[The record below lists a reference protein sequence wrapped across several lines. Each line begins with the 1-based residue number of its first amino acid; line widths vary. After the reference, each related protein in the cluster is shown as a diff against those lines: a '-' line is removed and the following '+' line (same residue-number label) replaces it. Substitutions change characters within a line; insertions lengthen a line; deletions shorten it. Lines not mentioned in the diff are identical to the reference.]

1 MKKLITIIITTLL
14 VSTLTYCQ
22 KTYNMLGFEL
32 KLEPLMQQMFTSQD
46 DNKRFAANEEFISL
60 MEEALEYEKSF
71 DYPFTK
77 LNKIK
82 VLYSDDKRF
91 RILTWAIVNEQGT
104 WENYGFVQAK
114 DNEGNYVISR
124 LFDKSD
130 DILSPEEEKLTDS
143 TWFGAVYYDLITTK
157 NDKYTYY
164 TLLGWDGNTIYT
176 QRKIIEP
183 ISIKSNGRPIFGQNL
198 FYKEKNRMRMIFEYS
213 TEANI
218 TLKYG
223 EQYYEITTNQKAK
236 STLFHKAKPFEKQS
250 SEVKKQKMIFYD
262 VLEPQNSAM
271 QQIAMYYIPSGNMVG
286 LYFENGK
293 WKSLKYNVQPRNKP
307 SKQDAATPD
316 NNDFTPRQASSKS
329 LFPKG
334 E

>member
-1 MKKLITIIITTLL
+1 MKYRILIILIIVFYGSL
-14 VSTLTYCQ
+14 SYGQ
-22 KTYNMLGFEL
+22 KTYNMVGFEL
-32 KLEPLMQQMFTSQD
+32 QLQPLMQQMFTSQD

-71 DYPFTK
+71 DYSFDK
-77 LNKIK
+77 LDKIK
-82 VLYSDDKRF
+82 ILYSEDKRF
-91 RILTWAIVNEQGT
+91 RIITWAIVNEQGS
-104 WENYGFVQAK
+104 WENYGFIQAK
-114 DNEGNYVISR
+114 DSEGNYVVSR

-130 DILSPEEEKLTDS
+130 DIFSPEEEKLNDS
-143 TWFGAVYYDLITTK
+143 TWFGAVYYTLITTK
-157 NDKYTYY
+157 NDKHTYY
-164 TLLGWDGNTIYT
+164 TLLGWDGNTIYS

-183 ISIKSNGRPIFGQNL
+183 ITIKSNGRPVFGQNI
-198 FYKEKNRMRMIFEYS
+198 FYKDKNRVRMIFEYS
-213 TEANI
+213 TDANL

-250 SEVKKQKMIFYD
+250 SVLKKQKMIFYD
-262 VLEPQNSAM
+262 ILEPQNSVM
-271 QQIAMYYIPSGNMVG
+271 QGLSLYYIPSGNMMG

-316 NNDFTPRQASSKS
+316 NYDFTPRQASSKS
-329 LFPKG
+329 LFPNQ
-334 E
+334 